1 MFLEVTFYTHRP
13 LVITRI
19 TLFDVVSRVIFYGF
33 FLFCLLKKERERII
47 ASKIEHN
54 LEIYIYNDMSILLII
69 LAFYNSIHEYEAISR
84 DFPIEKNLIF
94 SSSR

>member
-33 FLFCLLKKERERII
+33 FLFCLLKKEREKII
-47 ASKIEHN
+47 TIEYN
-54 LEIYIYNDMSILLII
+54 LEIYI
-69 LAFYNSIHEYEAISR
+69 
-84 DFPIEKNLIF
+84 
-94 SSSR
+94 